1 VLVLS
6 VALGEE
12 QFDDETQKFITPEHY
27 TLLLEHSLISLSKWE
42 AKFEK
47 AFLGPKEK
55 TSEETMWY
63 IRAMCVSPDVP
74 PVVFEILSPENLDEI
89 NAYVNAKMT
98 ATTFSDKENAKKS
111 RELITAEII
120 YYWMIALNIP
130 LEWENRHLNQLMTLI
145 RVCNQK
151 NQPAKK
157 MGTGEALAR
166 QRELNEQRRKQTGS
180 RG

>member
-55 TSEETMWY
+55 TSEETVWY

-74 PVVFEILSPENLDEI
+74 PVAFEILSPENLDEI